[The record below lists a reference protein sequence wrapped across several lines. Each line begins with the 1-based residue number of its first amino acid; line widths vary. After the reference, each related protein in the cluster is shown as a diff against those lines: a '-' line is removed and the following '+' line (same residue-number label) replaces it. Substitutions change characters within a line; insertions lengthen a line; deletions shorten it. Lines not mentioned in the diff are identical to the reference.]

1 LRHCLQIQGIRQAL
15 IAVVLLACAALFGAD
30 AYAQGRPDISSVRLG
45 ERSKDVMRLVI
56 DVNQPIEPAISVLP
70 DPYRVVVDM
79 PAANWPD
86 SVGEGRGFI
95 SGYRYGLFSPT
106 QSRLVLD
113 LRRPAVVERAFML
126 RPSGQFGH
134 RYVIDLK
141 ITDRK
146 NFIAAAK
153 SKKPVENL
161 SPPVQATVAKR
172 EGQKRK
178 PVVVVDAGHGGHD
191 PGTQSRIGHSEKTIA
206 LNAAKEIARQLKATG
221 RYTVVLT
228 RDKDIFLPLKR
239 RVEIARKNE
248 ADLFISVHADSI
260 KSKSL
265 AGGTVYTLSERAS
278 DAEAAALAAKENK
291 ADIIAGVDLN
301 GENRDVLDI
310 LLSLAQRETM
320 NFSAVYANYV
330 VEEFGPKKLIPRRP
344 HRFAGFVVLKAADV
358 PSVLIEMGYLSNNDD
373 AKRIAS
379 KRGREDIARSIVRA
393 TNRYFEGR
401 LAQQF

>member
-1 LRHCLQIQGIRQAL
+1 MQN
-15 IAVVLLACAALFGAD
+15 ALFTLILCTFALVLPPSVS
-30 AYAQGRPDISSVRLG
+30 AQDKPDITSVRLG
-45 ERSKDVMRLVI
+45 ERSKDVLRLVL
-56 DVNQPIEPAISVLP
+56 DVDTPIEPAISVLP
-70 DPYRVVVDM
+70 DPYRVVVDL
-79 PAANWPD
+79 PAADWPGD
-86 SVGEGRGFI
+86 SGEGRGFI

-113 LRRPAVVERAFML
+113 LKRPAVVDRAFLL
-126 RPSGQFGH
+126 RPSGQFSY

-141 ITDRK
+141 LTDRDV
-146 NFIAAAK
+146 FLRTAK

-161 SPPVQATVAKR
+161 SPPVEVASVRKKGAS
-172 EGQKRK
+172 EK
-178 PVVVVDAGHGGHD
+178 PVIIVDAGHGGHD
-191 PGTQSRIGHSEKTIA
+191 PGTQSRIGHSEKTVA

-228 RDKDIFLPLKR
+228 RDRDIFLPLRR

-260 KSKSL
+260 KSRSL

-301 GENRDVLDI
+301 GENGDVLDI

-320 NFSAVYANYV
+320 NFSAIYANYL

-344 HRFAGFVVLKAADV
+344 HRFAGFRVLKAADV
-358 PSVLIEMGYLSNNDD
+358 PSVLIEMGYLSNNAD
-373 AKRIAS
+373 ARRIAS
-379 KRGREDIARSIVRA
+379 EAGRKGIARSIVRA